1 MDSTAGAV
9 IASSAMLSSTAVVV
23 TGLVWLATGRARER
37 RHADLAAAAVQQRE
51 LRAEVAELTRSVGA
65 MQRLLEGAD

>member
-23 TGLVWLATGRARER
+23 TGLVWLATSRARER
-37 RHADLAAAAVQQRE
+37 RHADHAAAAVQRE
-51 LRAEVAELTRSVGA
+51 LRAEVAELTKSVGA